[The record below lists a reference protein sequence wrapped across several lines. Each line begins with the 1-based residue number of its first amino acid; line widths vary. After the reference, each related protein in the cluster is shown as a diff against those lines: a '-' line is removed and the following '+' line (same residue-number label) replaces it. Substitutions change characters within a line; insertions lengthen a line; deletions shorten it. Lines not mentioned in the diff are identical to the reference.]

1 MCLRN
6 MWGSS
11 ETTEVGVFPSEQV
24 EGGAQNSLQRGAGR
38 VYIQATQAGWSRAI
52 SMADLYQQKSHLME
66 TMKKQPTF
74 P

>member
-1 MCLRN
+1 MNR
-6 MWGSS
+6 WR
-11 ETTEVGVFPSEQV
+11 
-24 EGGAQNSLQRGAGR
+24 EGHRIAFQRGAGR

-74 P
+74 PKSI